1 MYSTGKDLI
10 FCNDIYKLRQPRKFW
25 TTYTWNISAI
35 RKQKMSN
42 HFLISRGEIMCKTIC
57 RNFNKLQNKIAYYF
71 STHPM
76 LEEFELVPRFLP
88 TYFTVAIIITYILAK
103 NLNFYTA
110 IKNCKHT
117 WRLPN
122 SYSSDFLEFEFRKW
136 PYHEKITK

>member
-25 TTYTWNISAI
+25 ATYTWNISVI
-35 RKQKMSN
+35 RKTKNVKS
-42 HFLISRGEIMCKTIC
+42 FLISRGRIICKTIC
-57 RNFNKLQNKIAYYF
+57 RNFYKLQNKIAYF

-76 LEEFELVPRFLP
+76 LEKFELVPRFLP

-110 IKNCKHT
+110 IKNCINT

-122 SYSSDFLEFEFRKW
+122 SYTSSDFLEFEFRKW
-136 PYHEKITK
+136 PHHEEISK